1 MSKKVIIDQDK
12 TNALDV
18 RHVLNFVRMFLDLMK
33 TRKKPRSFSMRE
45 DLRTAFRKQ

>member
-1 MSKKVIIDQDK
+1 MKLMSKKVTID
-12 TNALDV
+12 TASDV

-45 DLRTAFRKQ
+45 GLRTAFRKQ